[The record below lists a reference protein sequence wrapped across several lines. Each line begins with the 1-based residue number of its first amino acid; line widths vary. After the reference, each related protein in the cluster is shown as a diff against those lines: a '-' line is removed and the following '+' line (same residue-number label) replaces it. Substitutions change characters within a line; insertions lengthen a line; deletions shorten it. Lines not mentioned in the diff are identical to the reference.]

1 MNEVRPTLGQSASSQ
16 GSDEA
21 LANVS
26 VFVDDVHVRYR
37 VFEERQLGA
46 SELFRRGLRSR
57 VSTEVHALRGV
68 TLTIGV
74 GESVGLVGPNGSGK
88 STLLRCVAGVQPI
101 ASGRVLTRGQAQ
113 LLAVNAALDR
123 QLSGRRNITLGGLA
137 MGMSYQDIDDRMPW
151 VIDFS
156 GLGDAINR
164 PMRTYSSG
172 MRARLSFSIATM
184 HQPPILLI
192 DEALAVGDRRFRSKS
207 LRRIRDL
214 REQASTVVMVTH
226 NLGEIRRTCSRT
238 IWLEDGQI
246 VMDGATSQVLPAY
259 RASASD
265 GTDEDQDEDQDDD

>member
-1 MNEVRPTLGQSASSQ
+1 MNEVRSTLGGSSSPQ
-16 GSDEA
+16 GSGEA

-26 VFVDDVHVRYR
+26 VFVDDVHVRFS

-46 SELFRRGLRSR
+46 AELLRRGFRSR
-57 VSTEVHALRGV
+57 VSTDVHALRGI
-68 TLTIGV
+68 TLMIGV

-123 QLSGRRNITLGGLA
+123 QLSGRRNIILGGLA
-137 MGMSYQDIDDRMPW
+137 MGMTYQDIDDRMPW
-151 VIDFS
+151 VVDFS

-214 REQASTVVMVTH
+214 REQASTVMMVTH
-226 NLGEIRRTCSRT
+226 NLGEIRKTCSRT

-246 VMDGATSQVLPAY
+246 VMDGATSEVLPAY
-259 RASASD
+259 ETWASD
-265 GTDEDQDEDQDDD
+265 SFDGDDPDDD